1 MKTARI
7 LLAVLS
13 LAALAACG
21 NESITAPGTMTPG
34 SARHQT
40 APAPG
45 NDSTSESGSGT
56 ATAGETPSCTGTIVV
71 TTDSS
76 GNIIYTCVAAP
87 PKGGQ
92 LGSGG

>member
-13 LAALAACG
+13 LAALGACG
-21 NESITAPGTMTPG
+21 NDSITAPGSTAPG
-34 SARHQT
+34 GARHET

-45 NDSTSESGSGT
+45 GDATTDDSTGVTVTGAGT
-56 ATAGETPSCTGTIVV
+56 TEVCDGTLVE

-76 GNIIYTCVAAP
+76 GNVTTICVTDEKQA
-87 PKGGQ
+87 
-92 LGSGG
+92 GSGG